1 MGIQNNSGLSLEQ
14 GRILDLEKK
23 YFDLIFGIFN
33 TRDFEVDLVAMEDEI
48 KNRYNEY
55 ANVWNLKNKLK
66 IPAERIVTHYM
77 YKHDHLKNDIV
88 GIYSSPISS
97 DIGLKM
103 NDAILCIDIKTND
116 TIGNIGDY
124 NKIIAERNQMSF
136 INTSYVNVTTNE
148 NLHTYDEDLPVLTY
162 IVKLGYVDD
171 GNSFSL
177 KTDDP
182 SYPPIQVACVPN
194 GELGSLFGHNIVDG
208 FKTYHYEEE
217 ESTIEYF
224 ETKEQANEYLED
236 NYTLIPGLDKA
247 IYLDSTTGNKYVATS
262 KRKTPCVKRLLSGN
276 TARINKEAITNRLNS
291 TGDSWEGYK
300 VINW

>member
-116 TIGNIGDY
+116 IIGNIGDY

-194 GELGSLFGHNIVDG
+194 GELGNLFGHNIVDG
-208 FKTYHYEEE
+208 FKTYHYDEA

-262 KRKTPCVKRLLSGN
+262 KRKNPCVKRLLSGN